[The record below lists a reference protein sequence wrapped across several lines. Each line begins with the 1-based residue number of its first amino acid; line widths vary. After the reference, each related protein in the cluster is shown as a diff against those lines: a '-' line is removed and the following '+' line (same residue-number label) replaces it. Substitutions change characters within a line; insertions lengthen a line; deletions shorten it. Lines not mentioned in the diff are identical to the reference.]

1 MSKIFQPAYNLKIS
15 VSDGRTQVGSRTLSV
30 HLTSEYVSTQSDKKS
45 YLSFAL
51 PLSPIC
57 HDVGDM
63 EKPHYELSY
72 AMHDLYDS
80 YKIARK
86 SYDFIVYYFVC

>member
-45 YLSFAL
+45 YLPFAPP
-51 PLSPIC
+51 PLLPIC

-72 AMHDLYDS
+72 AMYDLYDS

-86 SYDFIVYYFVC
+86 RQ

>member
-1 MSKIFQPAYNLKIS
+1 
-15 VSDGRTQVGSRTLSV
+15 
-30 HLTSEYVSTQSDKKS
+30 
-45 YLSFAL
+45 
-51 PLSPIC
+51 
-57 HDVGDM
+57 M

>member
-1 MSKIFQPAYNLKIS
+1 MEKPHYELSYAMTFTI
-15 VSDGRTQVGSRTLSV
+15 QVGSRTLSV

-45 YLSFAL
+45 YFSFAL

-80 YKIARK
+80 YTIARK